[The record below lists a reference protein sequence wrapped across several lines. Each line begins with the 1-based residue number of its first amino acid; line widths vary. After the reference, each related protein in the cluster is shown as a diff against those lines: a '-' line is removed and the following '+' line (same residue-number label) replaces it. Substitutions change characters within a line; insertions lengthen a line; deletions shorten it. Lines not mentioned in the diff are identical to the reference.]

1 LAGRTDLSAD
11 RSKLPILNDEN
22 ALKLAIFGI
31 NLRGGVTM
39 SDVPGKVEAT
49 WEESLR
55 LARRADGLGLDGIV
69 PVARWRGYAG
79 DANLGDRS
87 FETLIW
93 ATGLLA
99 ATERIQVFS
108 TMHVPLFHPVL
119 AAKMAATVDHVSKG
133 RFGLNIV
140 AGWNAA
146 ELEMFGV
153 TQREHDAR
161 YDVADEWT
169 QILKQSWAADGEFE
183 FSGKYFDVPG
193 GFSEPK
199 PLQRPHPVIMSA
211 GTSPAGRHFAARHSD
226 VIFAGLTGID
236 SASQQI
242 AEIKHLSREKH
253 DREIRVF
260 GRGHLV
266 IGDTEKE
273 AWTRYEYVHRQV
285 ADVKGAANVLG
296 IARGNTQSVEW
307 TADQMTNIE
316 GMTAGFWAI
325 PMVGTAEQ
333 VTEQLLNLH
342 RSGAD
347 GIALSWVDFDE
358 GLSQLEADLLPRLID
373 AGVRSNRG
381 IQEVT

>member
-1 LAGRTDLSAD
+1 MWVIGIRRGKLVVRTDLSVD
-11 RSKLPILNDEN
+11 KSKLPILNDEN

-55 LARRADGLGLDGIV
+55 LARRADSLGLDGIV
-69 PVARWRGYAG
+69 PVARWRGYGG

-108 TMHVPLFHPVL
+108 TIHVPLFHPLL
-119 AAKMAATVDHVSKG
+119 AAKMASTVDHVSKG

-140 AGWNAA
+140 AGWNVA

-169 QILKQSWAADGEFE
+169 QIIKQSWAAEGEFE
-183 FSGKYFDVPG
+183 FSGEYFDVPG
-193 GFSEPK
+193 AFSEPK
-199 PLQRPHPVIMSA
+199 PLQRPYPVIMSA

-226 VIFAGLTGID
+226 VIFAGLTGIE

-242 AEIKHLSREKH
+242 AEIKHLSREKYN
-253 DREIRVF
+253 REIRVF

-273 AWTRYEYVHRQV
+273 AWQHAKRR
-285 ADVKGAANVLG
+285 
-296 IARGNTQSVEW
+296 
-307 TADQMTNIE
+307 
-316 GMTAGFWAI
+316 
-325 PMVGTAEQ
+325 
-333 VTEQLLNLH
+333 
-342 RSGAD
+342 
-347 GIALSWVDFDE
+347 VD
-358 GLSQLEADLLPRLID
+358 SR
-373 AGVRSNRG
+373 
-381 IQEVT
+381 